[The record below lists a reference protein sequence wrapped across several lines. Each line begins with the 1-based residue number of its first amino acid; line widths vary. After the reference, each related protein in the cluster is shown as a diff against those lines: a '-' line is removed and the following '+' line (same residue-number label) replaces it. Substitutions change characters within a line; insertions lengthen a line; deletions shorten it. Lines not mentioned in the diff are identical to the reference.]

1 MKYMT
6 FLSRCYDDDD
16 SAILNSQNASTQIA
30 VGKTCLLISYTTN
43 TFPGE
48 YIPTVF
54 DNYSANVMVDGKPI
68 NLGLWDTAGQEDYDR
83 LRPLSYPQTD
93 VFLICFSLVSPASF
107 ENWYPEVSHHCPQT
121 PIVLVGTKLDLRDDK
136 VAIEKLREKKLAPIS
151 ILQGEAMRKEI
162 SAVKYLECSALTQ
175 KDFSNEEDNK
185 MTTGADTKTS
195 IRSSEVKLQE
205 EKRRLAL
212 LQESLTRSNVLTS
225 GMVSTLDNFERKL
238 ESLDELVTPV
248 YEATNELGF
257 LLNNVD
263 QSLSLVDS
271 ILHFYEICSELQ
283 TTVSSGP
290 GGNLAEYLLELDRL
304 QDAVKYFKS
313 TTSVS
318 ERERVV
324 QLFDLGR
331 QRLVEETDKLILR
344 YANPLSPKE
353 LTELCEMSETNRNN
367 IHTMQEVDMGNLRMI
382 IEWFISHGFR
392 QGLIDSYAT
401 KRGMMIRRS
410 LQLLAEHLGKQA
422 VRRGS
427 TNVIIQSPHML
438 QSGLSAA
445 DATKRSGKLFGD
457 MGRRFMRP
465 SGGNILPRGGSSP
478 VSTSLSIIED
488 NAMFDSSDDRDTN
501 NYKLLLDAFIILLQR
516 DRDLLNYVFPTELQA
531 LVFTKLVELPLVHMH
546 EEAQR
551 LCESIERLPHKLDS
565 GKLAI
570 YGIFS
575 ILRWFFQSRATF
587 SKFYQ
592 ESDVTRQ
599 QQFTTLSAT
608 FEHSAVTCLRAIL
621 EEVNSDASPL
631 SQGGNV
637 HPLTSHVLAFMEGL
651 LIYEV
656 IATIIASLF
665 VQQEQRTSSGGLS
678 GAEKGLYDLGAYFA
692 RLVRSLYGNLS
703 KKIDGHTA
711 RTDTTIRS
719 IFLLNN
725 INYLLKRLEKSPLLA
740 LIQRC
745 EPDFKSKY
753 EADFQ
758 NTLNEYTKCYS
769 SVIIP
774 IHQMLE
780 YDNNNRLSDAKLR
793 DRDRETLKE
802 SFSLVNTAIDT
813 IRQQSEQYIVSD
825 VDLRNRLRNEGK
837 NIIVE
842 LYKSYYSK
850 FAHKDFTKNREKYI
864 RYEPRQLEI
873 AIEKF
878 FEHHS

>member
-1 MKYMT
+1 MT
-6 FLSRCYDDDD
+6 S
-16 SAILNSQNASTQIA
+16 
-30 VGKTCLLISYTTN
+30 
-43 TFPGE
+43 
-48 YIPTVF
+48 
-54 DNYSANVMVDGKPI
+54 
-68 NLGLWDTAGQEDYDR
+68 
-83 LRPLSYPQTD
+83 
-93 VFLICFSLVSPASF
+93 
-107 ENWYPEVSHHCPQT
+107 
-121 PIVLVGTKLDLRDDK
+121 
-136 VAIEKLREKKLAPIS
+136 
-151 ILQGEAMRKEI
+151 
-162 SAVKYLECSALTQ
+162 
-175 KDFSNEEDNK
+175 
-185 MTTGADTKTS
+185 GADTKTS

-205 EKRRLAL
+205 EKRRLVL

-263 QSLSLVDS
+263 RSLSLVDS

-324 QLFDLGR
+324 QLFGLGR

-353 LTELCEMSETNRNN
+353 LIELCEMSETNRNN

-382 IEWFISHGFR
+382 IQWFISHGFR

-422 VRRGS
+422 IRRGS
-427 TNVIIQSPHML
+427 TNVIMQSPNML
-438 QSGLSAA
+438 QSSLSAA
-445 DATKRSGKLFGD
+445 DATKRSGKIFGD

-465 SGGNILPRGGSSP
+465 SGSSTLPRGGSSP
-478 VSTSLSIIED
+478 ASTSLSVIED

-516 DRDLLNYVFPTELQA
+516 DRDLLNYVFPTDLQA
-531 LVFTKLVELPLVHMH
+531 LVFTKLIELPLVHMH

-551 LCESIERLPHKLDS
+551 LCESIERLPQKLDS

-651 LIYEV
+651 LIYQV
-656 IATIIASLF
+656 TATIIASLF

-703 KKIDGHTA
+703 KKVDGHTA

-825 VDLRNRLRNEGK
+825 ADLRNRLRNEGK

-842 LYKSYYSK
+842 LYKNYYNK

-873 AIEKF
+873 AIEKL